1 MKKEIQMILDHF
13 EKDNDLIIVNNNNF
27 ELFNTLPKIKSVNRL
42 HVKFKCKRCNSIVTR
57 RADTFFKFPFICKNC
72 ISKEVHNN
80 PEVRRKT
87 EETCLARYGVKHN
100 WASKELREKG
110 QYKTCLEKYG
120 NRNYNNQEKL
130 HETNIKKY
138 GENYREIFHEKSIQT
153 CLEKYNKPW
162 SNNLEKMYNTNI
174 ERYGDKCS
182 LNNKEISDKR
192 SKTWLEN
199 YGVNHPWKASIVRE
213 KQFNT
218 CMEKYNSVSPQFK
231 YNYDNKWFDSSWEV
245 AFYIYLKDHNIRF
258 EYHTEK
264 FEYYWNNKKHYY
276 FPDFKVFNTFVEIKS
291 KFLYEKMLIENTK
304 DAAKYDCMKKHN
316 VKIIINC
323 DKYLDYVNFK
333 YGINFL
339 NSLNKKQMLIS

>member
-1 MKKEIQMILDHF
+1 MKKEIQMILNHF
-13 EKDNDLIIVNNNNF
+13 EKDNDLIIVNNNF

-42 HVKFKCKRCNSIVTR
+42 HVKFNCIRCNSMVSR
-57 RADTFFKFPFICKNC
+57 RADTFLKFPFICKNC
-72 ISKEVHNN
+72 ISKEIHNS
-80 PEVRRKT
+80 PEVRKKT
-87 EETCLARYGVKHN
+87 EETCLAKYGVKHN

-138 GENYREIFHEKSIQT
+138 GENYREVFHKKSIQT

-192 SKTWLEN
+192 TKTWLEN
-199 YGVNHPWKASIVRE
+199 YGVNHPWKAPVVRE

-218 CMEKYNSVSPQFK
+218 CIEKYNSISPQFK

-264 FEYYWNNKKHYY
+264 FEYYWNNEKHYY
-276 FPDFKVFNTFVEIKS
+276 FPDFKVFNTYVEIKS
-291 KFLYEKMLIENTK
+291 KFLYEKMLTKNTK
-304 DAAKYDCMKKHN
+304 DAAKYDCIKKHN
-316 VKIIINC
+316 IKIIINC

-333 YGINFL
+333 YGSNFL
-339 NSLNKKQMLIS
+339 NSLNKKQMSIF

>member
-1 MKKEIQMILDHF
+1 MKKEIQMILNHF

-42 HVKFKCKRCNSIVTR
+42 HVKFKCKRCNSIVSR

-72 ISKEVHNN
+72 ISKEIHNS
-80 PEVRRKT
+80 PEVRKKT
-87 EETCLARYGVKHN
+87 EETCLAKYGVKHN

-130 HETNIKKY
+130 YETNIKKY
-138 GENYREIFHEKSIQT
+138 GKNYREVFHEKSIQT

-162 SNNLEKMYNTNI
+162 VNNLEKMYNTNI

-192 SKTWLEN
+192 LKTWQEK
-199 YGVNHPWKASIVRE
+199 YGVDNPWKAPVVRE

-218 CMEKYNSVSPQFK
+218 CIEKYNSVSPQFK

-291 KFLYEKMLIENTK
+291 KFLYEKMLTENTK

-316 VKIIINC
+316 VKIFLNC
-323 DKYLDYVNFK
+323 DKYLAYVKNK
-333 YGINFL
+333 YGDNFIKT
-339 NSLNKKQMLIS
+339 LNKKQMLIS

>member
-1 MKKEIQMILDHF
+1 MKQNIKIVLEQF
-13 EKDNDLIIVNNNNF
+13 EKHDNLITINNNNF
-27 ELFNTLPKIKSVNRL
+27 ELFNSLRKIKVTLSGGSSMDFSIEFAATLVKQS
-42 HVKFKCKRCNSIVTR
+42 KFKPEGYRH
-57 RADTFFKFPFICKNC
+57 PFICKNC
-72 ISKEVHNN
+72 ISKEIHND
-80 PEVRRKT
+80 PEVRKKI

-100 WASKELREKG
+100 WSSKELREKG

-138 GENYREIFHEKSIQT
+138 GENYREVFHEKSIQT

-162 SNNLEKMYNTNI
+162 VNNLEKMYNTNI

-199 YGVNHPWKASIVRE
+199 YGVNHPWKATVVRE

-264 FEYYWNNKKHYY
+264 FEYYWNNKKTLL
-276 FPDFKVFNTFVEIKS
+276 FSRF
-291 KFLYEKMLIENTK
+291 
-304 DAAKYDCMKKHN
+304 
-316 VKIIINC
+316 
-323 DKYLDYVNFK
+323 
-333 YGINFL
+333 
-339 NSLNKKQMLIS
+339 

>member
-42 HVKFKCKRCNSIVTR
+42 HVKFKCKRCNSIVSR

-72 ISKEVHNN
+72 ISKEIHNS
-80 PEVRRKT
+80 PEVRKKT
-87 EETCLARYGVKHN
+87 EETCLAKYGVKHN

-138 GENYREIFHEKSIQT
+138 GKNYREVFHEKSIQT

-162 SNNLEKMYNTNI
+162 VNNLEKMYNTNI

-192 SKTWLEN
+192 SKTWQEK
-199 YGVNHPWKASIVRE
+199 YGVDNPWKAPVVRE

-291 KFLYEKMLIENTK
+291 KFLYEKMLTENTK

>member
-13 EKDNDLIIVNNNNF
+13 EKDDDLIIVNNDNF
-27 ELFNTLPKIKSVNRL
+27 ELFNALPKIKSVNIL
-42 HVKFKCKRCNSIVTR
+42 HVKFKCNRCNSIASR

-72 ISKEVHNN
+72 ISKEIHNN
-80 PEVRRKT
+80 PEVRKKT
-87 EETCLARYGVKHN
+87 EETCLAKYGVKHN

-138 GENYREIFHEKSIQT
+138 GENYREVFHEKSIQT

-162 SNNLEKMYNTNI
+162 ANNLEKMYNTNI
-174 ERYGDKCS
+174 ERYGNKCS
-182 LNNKEISDKR
+182 LNNKEIGDKR
-192 SKTWLEN
+192 LKTWLEK
-199 YGVNHPWKASIVRE
+199 YGVEHPWKSPVVRE
-213 KQFNT
+213 KHFNT
-218 CMEKYNSVSPQFK
+218 CMEKYNSVSPHFK
-231 YNYDNKWFDSSWEV
+231 YYYDDKWFDSSWEV

-258 EYHTEK
+258 AYHIEK
-264 FEYYWNNKKHYY
+264 IEYYWDNKKHYY

-291 KFLYEKMLIENTK
+291 KFLYEKMLIKNTK

-323 DKYLDYVNFK
+323 DKYLEYVKFK
-333 YGINFL
+333 YGTNFL
-339 NSLNKKQMLIS
+339 NSLNKKRMLNS